1 MTANFGINCTG
12 ARQNKL
18 IKKLIDRKFI
28 KADPAFPVH
37 PKITK
42 NLELET
48 QNSQPFLRI
57 FALGPPTAH
66 SCGDVIG
73 ATKIANQAECLANV
87 LGKIFKIHD

>member
-1 MTANFGINCTG
+1 MVAVP
-12 ARQNKL
+12 L
-18 IKKLIDRKFI
+18 KLIDRKFI
-28 KADPAFPVH
+28 KADPAFPMH

-66 SCGDVIG
+66 FCGDVIG